1 MELFDPAGHLTDG
14 ALLALAHEEVPDEL
28 ARLEMAEHLA
38 YCDQCLHRYTALLA
52 EAPLLTPAHS
62 CRESL
67 WRRIRARAARLFL
80 NRYATAAAAVALALT
95 VLWGSAGVT
104 LPEGLP
110 LPERPLLPEDRP
122 TVSDGL
128 RKWNESLDN
137 AMSGLNDFFDGLG
150 RQTLPGQGGN
160 DA

>member
-67 WRRIRARAARLFL
+67 WRRVRARTLRLL
-80 NRYATAAAAVALALT
+80 TSRYATAAAAVALART
-95 VLWGSAGVT
+95 VLWGSAAVPLPKRPS
-104 LPEGLP
+104 LPEVPQRLQSWP
-110 LPERPLLPEDRP
+110 QRW
-122 TVSDGL
+122 SD
-128 RKWNESLDN
+128 SLDG
-137 AMSGLNDFFDGLG
+137 ALSRFNDMFDDLG
-150 RQTLPGQGGN
+150 GTVLRSAQGGN
-160 DA
+160 P

>member
-38 YCDQCLHRYTALLA
+38 YCDQCLYRYTALLA

-67 WRRIRARAARLFL
+67 WRRVRARTLRLL
-80 NRYATAAAAVALALT
+80 TSRYATAAAAVALALT
-95 VLWGSAGVT
+95 VLWGSAAVPFPQRPS
-104 LPEGLP
+104 LPEVPQRLQSWP
-110 LPERPLLPEDRP
+110 QRW
-122 TVSDGL
+122 SD
-128 RKWNESLDN
+128 SLDG
-137 AMSGLNDFFDGLG
+137 ALSRFNDMFDDLG
-150 RQTLPGQGGN
+150 GTVLRSAQGGN
-160 DA
+160 P

>member
-67 WRRIRARAARLFL
+67 WRRIRARTLRLL
-80 NRYATAAAAVALALT
+80 TSRYATAAAAVALALT
-95 VLWGSAGVT
+95 VLWGSTGVK
-104 LPEGLP
+104 LPEAPP
-110 LPERPLLPEDRP
+110 LPEVSQRFQSWPERWND
-122 TVSDGL
+122 SL
-128 RKWNESLDN
+128 RGALSQF
-137 AMSGLNDFFDGLG
+137 NDLFDGLG
-150 RQTLPGQGGN
+150 GGRPR
-160 DA
+160 AT

>member
-67 WRRIRARAARLFL
+67 WRRVRARTLRLL
-80 NRYATAAAAVALALT
+80 TSRYATAAAAVALALT
-95 VLWGSAGVT
+95 VLWGSAAVPLPKRPS
-104 LPEGLP
+104 LPEVPQRLQSWP
-110 LPERPLLPEDRP
+110 QPW
-122 TVSDGL
+122 SD
-128 RKWNESLDN
+128 SLDG
-137 AMSGLNDFFDGLG
+137 ALSRFNDMFDDLG
-150 RQTLPGQGGN
+150 GTVLRSAQGGN
-160 DA
+160 P

>member
-67 WRRIRARAARLFL
+67 WRRVRARTLRVLTS
-80 NRYATAAAAVALALT
+80 RYATAVAAVALALT
-95 VLWGSAGVT
+95 VLWGSAAVPLPKRPS
-104 LPEGLP
+104 LPEVPQRLQSWP
-110 LPERPLLPEDRP
+110 QRW
-122 TVSDGL
+122 SD
-128 RKWNESLDN
+128 SLDG
-137 AMSGLNDFFDGLG
+137 ALSRFNDMFDDLG
-150 RQTLPGQGGN
+150 GTVLRSAQGGN
-160 DA
+160 P

>member
-1 MELFDPAGHLTDG
+1 MELFDSAGHLTDG

-67 WRRIRARAARLFL
+67 WRRVRARTLRLL
-80 NRYATAAAAVALALT
+80 ASRYATAVAAVALALT
-95 VLWGSAGVT
+95 VLWGSAAVPLPKRPS
-104 LPEGLP
+104 LPEVPQRLQSWP
-110 LPERPLLPEDRP
+110 QRW
-122 TVSDGL
+122 SD
-128 RKWNESLDN
+128 SLDG
-137 AMSGLNDFFDGLG
+137 ALSRFNDMFDDLG
-150 RQTLPGQGGN
+150 GTVLRSAQGGN
-160 DA
+160 P

>member
-1 MELFDPAGHLTDG
+1 MDIFRHDGHLTDE
-14 ALLALAHEEVPDEL
+14 ALTALVTGKPLDET

-38 YCDQCLHRYTALLA
+38 FCDLCLQRYTDALTGT
-52 EAPLLTPAHS
+52 ELLTPEHS

-67 WRRIRARAARLFL
+67 WRRIRTRAARLFL

-95 VLWGSAGVT
+95 MLWGSAGVT

-110 LPERPLLPEDRP
+110 LPERSPLPEDRP
-122 TVSDGL
+122 SVSDGL
-128 RKWNESLDN
+128 RKWNESLDS

-150 RQTLPGQGGN
+150 RQTLPAQGGN
-160 DA
+160 

>member
-67 WRRIRARAARLFL
+67 WRRVRARALRLL
-80 NRYATAAAAVALALT
+80 TSRYATAAAAVALALT
-95 VLWGSAGVT
+95 VLWGSAAVPLPKRPS
-104 LPEGLP
+104 LPEVPQRLQSWP
-110 LPERPLLPEDRP
+110 QRW
-122 TVSDGL
+122 SD
-128 RKWNESLDN
+128 SLDG
-137 AMSGLNDFFDGLG
+137 ALSRFNDMFDDLG
-150 RQTLPGQGGN
+150 GTVLRSAQGGN
-160 DA
+160 P

>member
-1 MELFDPAGHLTDG
+1 MELFDPVGHLTDG

-67 WRRIRARAARLFL
+67 WRRVRARTLRLL
-80 NRYATAAAAVALALT
+80 TSRYATAAAAVALALT
-95 VLWGSAGVT
+95 VLWGSAAVPLPKRPS
-104 LPEGLP
+104 LPEVPQRLQSWP
-110 LPERPLLPEDRP
+110 QRW
-122 TVSDGL
+122 SD
-128 RKWNESLDN
+128 SLDG
-137 AMSGLNDFFDGLG
+137 ALSRFNDMFDDLG
-150 RQTLPGQGGN
+150 GTVLRSAQGGN
-160 DA
+160 P

>member
-38 YCDQCLHRYTALLA
+38 YCDQCLQRYTALLA

-67 WRRIRARAARLFL
+67 WRRVRARTLRILTS
-80 NRYATAAAAVALALT
+80 RYATAAAAVALALT
-95 VLWGSAGVT
+95 VLWGSAAVPLPKRPS
-104 LPEGLP
+104 LPEVPQRLQSWP
-110 LPERPLLPEDRP
+110 QRW
-122 TVSDGL
+122 SDSLEGALSRFNDMFDDLGGTAL
-128 RKWNESLDN
+128 RS
-137 AMSGLNDFFDGLG
+137 A
-150 RQTLPGQGGN
+150 QGGN
-160 DA
+160 P

>member
-52 EAPLLTPAHS
+52 EAPLLAPAHS

-67 WRRIRARAARLFL
+67 WRRVRARTLRLL
-80 NRYATAAAAVALALT
+80 TSRYATAAAAVALALT
-95 VLWGSAGVT
+95 VLWGSAAVPLPKRPS
-104 LPEGLP
+104 LPEVPQRLQSWP
-110 LPERPLLPEDRP
+110 QRW
-122 TVSDGL
+122 SD
-128 RKWNESLDN
+128 SLDG
-137 AMSGLNDFFDGLG
+137 ALSRFNDMFDDLG
-150 RQTLPGQGGN
+150 GTVLRSAQGGN
-160 DA
+160 P

>member
-67 WRRIRARAARLFL
+67 WRRVRARTLRLL
-80 NRYATAAAAVALALT
+80 TSRYATAAAAVALALT
-95 VLWGSAGVT
+95 VLWGSAAVPLPQRPS
-104 LPEGLP
+104 LPEVPQRLQSWP
-110 LPERPLLPEDRP
+110 QRW
-122 TVSDGL
+122 SD
-128 RKWNESLDN
+128 SLDG
-137 AMSGLNDFFDGLG
+137 ALSRFNDMFDDLG
-150 RQTLPGQGGN
+150 GTVLRSAQGGN
-160 DA
+160 P

>member
-67 WRRIRARAARLFL
+67 WRRVRARTLRLL
-80 NRYATAAAAVALALT
+80 TSRYATAAAAVALALT
-95 VLWGSAGVT
+95 VLGGSAAVPLPKRPS
-104 LPEGLP
+104 LPEVPQRLQSWP
-110 LPERPLLPEDRP
+110 QRW
-122 TVSDGL
+122 SD
-128 RKWNESLDN
+128 SLDG
-137 AMSGLNDFFDGLG
+137 ALSRFNDMFDDLG
-150 RQTLPGQGGN
+150 GTVLRSAQGGN
-160 DA
+160 P

>member
-1 MELFDPAGHLTDG
+1 MELFDSAGHLTDG

-67 WRRIRARAARLFL
+67 WRRVRARTLRLL
-80 NRYATAAAAVALALT
+80 TSRYATAAAAVALALT
-95 VLWGSAGVT
+95 VLWGSAAVPLPKRPS
-104 LPEGLP
+104 LPEVPQRLQSWP
-110 LPERPLLPEDRP
+110 QRW
-122 TVSDGL
+122 SD
-128 RKWNESLDN
+128 SLDG
-137 AMSGLNDFFDGLG
+137 ALSRFNDMFDDLG
-150 RQTLPGQGGN
+150 GTVLRSAQGGN
-160 DA
+160 S

>member
-67 WRRIRARAARLFL
+67 WRRVRARTLRLL
-80 NRYATAAAAVALALT
+80 TSRYATAAAAVALALT
-95 VLWGSAGVT
+95 VLWGSAAVPLPKRPS
-104 LPEGLP
+104 LPEVPQRLQSWP
-110 LPERPLLPEDRP
+110 QRW
-122 TVSDGL
+122 SD
-128 RKWNESLDN
+128 SLDG
-137 AMSGLNDFFDGLG
+137 ALSRFNDMFDDLG
-150 RQTLPGQGGN
+150 GTVLRSAQGGN
-160 DA
+160 S

>member
-38 YCDQCLHRYTALLA
+38 YCDQCLQRYTALLA

-67 WRRIRARAARLFL
+67 WRRVRARTLRLL
-80 NRYATAAAAVALALT
+80 TSRYATAAAAVALALT
-95 VLWGSAGVT
+95 VLWGSAAVPLPKRPS
-104 LPEGLP
+104 LPEVPQRLQSWP
-110 LPERPLLPEDRP
+110 QRW
-122 TVSDGL
+122 SD
-128 RKWNESLDN
+128 SLDG
-137 AMSGLNDFFDGLG
+137 ALSRFNDMFDDLG
-150 RQTLPGQGGN
+150 GTVLRSAQGGN
-160 DA
+160 P

>member
-1 MELFDPAGHLTDG
+1 MEQFDPAGHLTDG

-67 WRRIRARAARLFL
+67 WRRVRARTLRLL
-80 NRYATAAAAVALALT
+80 TSRYATAAAAVALALT
-95 VLWGSAGVT
+95 VLWGSAAVPLPKRPS
-104 LPEGLP
+104 LPEVPQRLQSCP
-110 LPERPLLPEDRP
+110 QRW
-122 TVSDGL
+122 SD
-128 RKWNESLDN
+128 SLDG
-137 AMSGLNDFFDGLG
+137 ALSRFNDMFDDLG
-150 RQTLPGQGGN
+150 GTVLRSAQGGN
-160 DA
+160 P

>member
-67 WRRIRARAARLFL
+67 WRRVRARTLRLL
-80 NRYATAAAAVALALT
+80 TSRYATAVAAVALALT
-95 VLWGSAGVT
+95 VLWGSAAVPLPKRPS
-104 LPEGLP
+104 LPEVPQRLQSWP
-110 LPERPLLPEDRP
+110 QRW
-122 TVSDGL
+122 SD
-128 RKWNESLDN
+128 SLDG
-137 AMSGLNDFFDGLG
+137 ALSRFNDMFDDLG
-150 RQTLPGQGGN
+150 GTVLRSAQGGN
-160 DA
+160 P

>member
-67 WRRIRARAARLFL
+67 WRRVRARTLRLL
-80 NRYATAAAAVALALT
+80 TSRYATAAAAVALALT
-95 VLWGSAGVT
+95 VLWGSAAVPLPKRPS
-104 LPEGLP
+104 LPEVPQRLQSWP
-110 LPERPLLPEDRP
+110 QRW
-122 TVSDGL
+122 SD
-128 RKWNESLDN
+128 SLDG
-137 AMSGLNDFFDGLG
+137 ALSRFNDMFDDLG
-150 RQTLPGQGGN
+150 GTALRSAQGGN
-160 DA
+160 P